1 MAKQAEGSAEKL
13 LKEFGQKIDEL
24 IERGKNSSKD
34 IRDDL
39 DGTTEEIK
47 KLRDKAEEEVL
58 KFRDANKEAIEE
70 IQAGLG
76 RAGAE
81 LKKTFK
87 TVFKTKKKG
96 KKKGKKK

>member
-34 IRDDL
+34 IKDDL

-47 KLRDKAEEEVL
+47 KLRNKAEEEVL

>member
-39 DGTTEEIK
+39 DGTTVEIK

>member
-24 IERGKNSSKD
+24 IEKGKHSSKD

-39 DGTTEEIK
+39 DGTSEEIK
-47 KLRDKAEEEVL
+47 KLREKAEEEIL
-58 KFRDANKEAIEE
+58 KFRQTNKEAIKE